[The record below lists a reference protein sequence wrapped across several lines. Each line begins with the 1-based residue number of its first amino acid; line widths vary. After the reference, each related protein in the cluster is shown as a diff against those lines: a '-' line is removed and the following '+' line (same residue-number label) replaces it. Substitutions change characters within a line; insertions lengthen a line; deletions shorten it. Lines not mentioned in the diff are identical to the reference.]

1 MDNKERL
8 INDLALENAQ
18 LRINNMEL
26 NYEIERLIK
35 MNQELNEKG
44 GDE

>member
-18 LRINNMEL
+18 LRIDIMQL
-26 NYEIERLIK
+26 KYEIEKLTAQK
-35 MNQELNEKG
+35 EENKDGSN
-44 GDE
+44 

>member
-26 NYEIERLIK
+26 KYEIERLTK